1 MWYIVIYCSFGA
13 DYFGETIRNS
23 EIRWNE
29 HIIGWDNSDCVKHL
43 NDHFHQEFR
52 WIVLCPASKNCLK
65 HKILEAYY
73 ITTCQPSINN
83 QIDSDLLNLFRNG
96 VT

>member
-1 MWYIVIYCSFGA
+1 MIYRNICSFGA